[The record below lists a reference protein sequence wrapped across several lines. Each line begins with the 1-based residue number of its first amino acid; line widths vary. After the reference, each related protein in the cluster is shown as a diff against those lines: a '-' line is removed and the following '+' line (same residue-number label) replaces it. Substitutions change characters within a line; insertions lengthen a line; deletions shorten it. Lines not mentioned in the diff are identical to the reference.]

1 MYVAR
6 LVLGTCSFECP
17 CQYFHFRFAADKR
30 LEELGY
36 DTEKPEDI
44 PVILISITSERLAL
58 DIYFAVRVF
67 LGVRT
72 DLKR

>member
-1 MYVAR
+1 MHVCMSHG

-30 LEELGY
+30 LEGLRY

-44 PVILISITSERLAL
+44 PVILISITSERLGSGHL
-58 DIYFAVRVF
+58 FCCSCISGRV
-67 LGVRT
+67 
-72 DLKR
+72 D